1 MDKRLLYSA
10 VLVASLSTNYA
21 QAKVEDPVLPDPV
34 QLKLDGT
41 DTVAIKNILADKWL
55 TKGNAWGTQA
65 SLGDSGL
72 GFAIVPNKGA
82 DGQPDGT
89 YTFFDDVVNAD
100 TKFGDFTKKMFLIG
114 NDIKNGGN
122 AYVDYASQGIER
134 TYWKVTPDGNKFKF
148 QSNMYPETY
157 AGHNPSD
164 NGLNEKGEATEIETQ
179 FRPALTEDGT
189 NGLEWQAYPYT
200 YFYRLEKLK
209 EEINSAIDEGYD
221 MTEIE
226 AIYNN
231 PDAKYWQLKEAS
243 RMISIIKRNKA
254 MAGATADSPVSITEY
269 FTDANCDA
277 LGGWTHD
284 CEYDKDGNVGSGGH
298 GTNWQTHSSVYT
310 APDGYQTEKFIER
323 WVSGNSDPVTNTEVA
338 GAGRLSDGVL
348 SQTLHKLPAGGY
360 KVTCYAMATQQ
371 SKGDDYK
378 VEGVSVFADTK
389 STPNSQ
395 TVATLGGVPQKYEFL
410 LDVKEGED
418 LTIGFKLE
426 NCTANW
432 VFVDNFQIEYCGP
445 SFKAM
450 NLYDVQQAATELGNK
465 LDAAACPDYLDIA
478 SKLVDKANNMTL
490 DTDDEAISN
499 MKTQLAE
506 IQAKI
511 NKSLDLYLELD
522 ALDKEIGEFIGSL
535 DIDALKPEAQKKVNE
550 LDDLDNDCGYDV
562 NESAADL
569 AATTHT
575 LNNEQ
580 LTQYIADLK
589 IKLEEARKA
598 VIQKGD
604 DITWKIVNPSFDTGT
619 SEGWTGKVTVSKD
632 YKNCEAYQSTFDLYQ
647 DITNIPDGVYEL
659 SVLAFQRVANNDVAS
674 VAHDNGTEDIT
685 AVIYANDLET
695 PFTSPYTYGMK
706 EPAVTTGSTPDYKY
720 NLNGE
725 DVYIP
730 NSMQGMAAA
739 ITENPNA
746 YTVTV
751 PMLVEGGT
759 LRIGVR
765 EKRRPTNGT
774 WGDWAIWDNFRLKY
788 LGNDAEAYKE
798 VTTPLI
804 AKADALLESKMN
816 ADVRAALVKAN
827 DALKANGTSEGIH
840 ALSAAIEV
848 ANTSI
853 EAYKPLKEA
862 IDNAQTRYEE
872 NEATSETS
880 DAAKGLYT
888 AAVNTAQGIYDNG
901 TVADAEIPAA
911 IKALNSG
918 VTKYVINDIIANASV
933 DKPADIT
940 KVIANSDFATKS
952 STGWDVIDGKMG
964 FQTDV
969 EAGEFYNCTFNLQQT
984 LVGLPAGMYRLTTQ
998 AFYRYGNNPSAKVDD
1013 SDQLKYDVN
1022 ENAYLYFSD
1031 KEIPTEDGKTVA
1043 TELPESKQAIKTITA
1058 YQVAEDNLNNGA
1070 GLSSTSGLKE
1080 METGTGIYIPDNMVT
1095 AQAFFNHSGDA
1106 YVSEPLNFNY
1116 YGNSDF
1122 RIGLIKNVKN
1132 DATSGDWTIVKN
1144 FKLYYLGED
1153 PTGISEIV
1161 TDANAVAT
1169 KIYNASGMQIGK
1181 LQKGIN
1187 IIETVMKDGSKK
1199 VKKVVVK

>member
-21 QAKVEDPVLPDPV
+21 QAQVNDPVLPDPV

-41 DTVAIKNILADKWL
+41 DTVAIKNILADQWL
-55 TKGNAWGTQA
+55 TNGNAYGTQT
-65 SLGDSGL
+65 SLGTSGL
-72 GFAIVPNKGA
+72 GFVIVPNKGD
-82 DGQPDGT
+82 DGQPNGT
-89 YTFFDDVVNAD
+89 YSFCNDKSG
-100 TKFGDFTKKMFLIG
+100 KFGDFSSKMFLNSVDG
-114 NDIKNGGN
+114 DGGN
-122 AYVDYASQGIER
+122 SYVDYNNQGIEK
-134 TYWKVTPDGNKFKF
+134 TYWKVTSNGTTFRF
-148 QSNMYPETY
+148 QSNEQPDTY
-157 AGHNPSD
+157 AGYNPSD
-164 NGLNEKGEATEIETQ
+164 NGLDGKGESAKDGQ
-179 FRPALTEDGT
+179 FRPALAESSDY
-189 NGLEWQAYPYT
+189 GLDWAAYPYT

-209 EEINSAIDEGYD
+209 DAINSAIDEGLD
-221 MTEIE
+221 VSAVE

-231 PDAKYWQLKEAS
+231 PNAAYWQLKEAY
-243 RMISIIKRNKA
+243 RMITDIRRNKA
-254 MAGATADSPVSITEY
+254 MEGATAESRVDITEY
-269 FTDANCDA
+269 APDANCDA
-277 LGGWTHD
+277 LTGWTHE

-298 GTNWQTHSSVYT
+298 GTNWQTNSHAYT

-323 WVSGNSDPVTNTEVA
+323 WVNGNSDPVTNTEVA

-371 SKGDDYK
+371 AKGDDFK

-395 TVATLGGVPQKYEFL
+395 IVATKAGVPQKYEFL

-418 LTIGFKLE
+418 LTIGFKLA

-450 NLYDVQQAATELGNK
+450 NLNDVQKAAED
-465 LDAAACPDYLDIA
+465 LDAKLAGVNACPTYTEKAAGLIETARAMTEDGTSDEEINTMKKDLSDIA
-478 SKLVDKANNMTL
+478 
-490 DTDDEAISN
+490 
-499 MKTQLAE
+499 
-506 IQAKI
+506 AKI
-511 NKSLDLYLELD
+511 EKSSALYAELETLN
-522 ALDKEIGEFIGSL
+522 ATIGEFLAEDPAG
-535 DIDALKPEAQKKVNE
+535 DEVEDFMALY
-550 LDDLDNDCGYDV
+550 NDCGTG
-562 NESAADL
+562 ESAEDL
-569 AATTHT
+569 MSTWT
-575 LNNEQ
+575 LNNEE
-580 LTQYIADLK
+580 LTQYMADLK
-589 IKLEEARKA
+589 VKLEAAQNASIKP
-598 VIQKGD
+598 GD
-604 DITWKIVNPSFDTGT
+604 DITRKIVNPSFDNGK
-619 SEGWTGKVTVSKD
+619 EGWTVKEGNPTFNGT
-632 YKNCEAYQSTFDLYQ
+632 YKNCEVYQGTFDIYQ

-659 SVLAFQRVANNDVAS
+659 SVLAFQRVAENGVAS

-685 AVIYANDLET
+685 AYIYANDLET

-706 EPAVTTGSTPDYKY
+706 EPSGGKPGDYKY

-739 ITENPNA
+739 TTENPEA

-765 EKRRPTNGT
+765 EKRRPSNINNS

-788 LGNDAEAYKE
+788 VGSKGDALNA

-804 AKADALLESKMN
+804 AKATGLLDSKMN
-816 ADVRAALVKAN
+816 AEVRSNLEAAKT
-827 DALKANGTSEGIH
+827 ALETEATVPGIH
-840 ALSAAIEV
+840 TLSAAIEA

-872 NEATSETS
+872 NEATSTTSET
-880 DAAKGLYT
+880 AKGLYT

-901 TVADAEIPAA
+901 TAADAEIPAA
-911 IKALNSG
+911 IKALNEG
-918 VTKYVINDIIANASV
+918 VTKYVINDIIADASEA
-933 DKPADIT
+933 KPADIT
-940 KVIANSDFATKS
+940 KVIANSDFATMS
-952 STGWDVIDGKMG
+952 STGWDVKDGTMA
-964 FQTDV
+964 FQANNSV
-969 EAGEFYNCTFNLQQT
+969 EAGEFYNCTFNLQQS

-998 AFYRYGNNPSAKVDD
+998 AFYRNGNKPSAKVDG

-1031 KEIPTEDGKTVA
+1031 KEIPTEEGKKVA
-1043 TELPESKQAIKTITA
+1043 TELPENKQAIKTITA
-1058 YQVAEDNLNNGA
+1058 LKVAEDDWNSV
-1070 GLSSTSGLKE
+1070 GLSDNGNLAKTDDG
-1080 METGTGIYIPDNMVT
+1080 MYIPDRMIT
-1095 AQAFFNHSGDA
+1095 AQAYFKSDRGSA
-1106 YVSEPLNFNY
+1106 YDSDPLNFTY
-1116 YGNSDF
+1116 DGQSDF
-1122 RIGLIKNVKN
+1122 RIGLIKNVTES
-1132 DATSGDWTIVKN
+1132 ADWTIVKN
-1144 FKLYYLGED
+1144 FKLYYLGVD

-1169 KIYNASGMQIGK
+1169 KIYNASGMQISK

>member
-21 QAKVEDPVLPDPV
+21 QAQVKDPVLPDPV

-72 GFAIVPNKGA
+72 GFAIVPNKGT

-100 TKFGDFTKKMFLIG
+100 TKFGDFNKKLFLIG
-114 NDIKNGGN
+114 DNIDNGGN
-122 AYVDYASQGIER
+122 AYVDYNNQGIER

-157 AGHNPSD
+157 AGHNPND
-164 NGLNEKGEATEIETQ
+164 NGLNEKGEAAEIETQ

-209 EEINSAIDEGYD
+209 DQINSAIDEGLD
-221 MTEIE
+221 LTAVE

-231 PDAKYWQLKEAS
+231 PNAAYWQLKEAS
-243 RMISIIKRNKA
+243 RMINDIRRNKA
-254 MAGATADSPVSITEY
+254 MAEATAESPVGITEY
-269 FTDANCDA
+269 VPDANCDA
-277 LGGWTHD
+277 LTGWTHD
-284 CEYDKDGNVGSGGH
+284 CIYDDKGDVGHGGH
-298 GTNWQTHSSVYT
+298 GTNWQTNSHAYT

-323 WVSGNSDPVTNTEVA
+323 WVNGNSDPVTNTEVA

-348 SQTLHKLPAGGY
+348 SQTLHNLPAGGY

-371 SKGDDYK
+371 AKGDDFK

-395 TVATLGGVPQKYEFL
+395 TVATLAGVPQKYEFL
-410 LDVKEGED
+410 LDIKEGED
-418 LTIGFKLE
+418 LTIGFKLDK
-426 NCTANW
+426 CTANW

-450 NLYDVQQAATELGNK
+450 NLADVQK
-465 LDAAACPDYLDIA
+465 AAAELEAQMGGMEVCPTYTDKASELIAAVGEMTTDTDEAEINAMKQQLADIA
-478 SKLVDKANNMTL
+478 
-490 DTDDEAISN
+490 
-499 MKTQLAE
+499 
-506 IQAKI
+506 AKI
-511 NKSLDLYLELD
+511 DKSSALYAELTELD
-522 ALDKEIGEFIGSL
+522 ATIGDFLSEGPAGTEV
-535 DIDALKPEAQKKVNE
+535 DE
-550 LDDLDNDCGYDV
+550 LEDLYNDCGYEV
-562 NESAADL
+562 HESVTDL
-569 AATTHT
+569 LSSYA
-575 LNNEQ
+575 LNNEE
-580 LTQYIADLK
+580 LTQYMADLK
-589 IKLEEARKA
+589 VKLEAAQNASIKP
-598 VIQKGD
+598 GD
-604 DITWKIVNPSFDTGT
+604 DITRKIVNPSFDTGT
-619 SEGWTGKVTVSKD
+619 SEGWTGNVTVSKD
-632 YKNCEAYQSTFDLYQ
+632 YKNCEAYEKTFDLYQ

-659 SVLAFQRVANNDVAS
+659 SVLAFQRVGTNEVAS
-674 VAHDNGTEDIT
+674 AAHDNGTENIT
-685 AVIYANDLET
+685 AFIYANDLET

-706 EPAVTTGSTPDYKY
+706 EPSGGDPADYKY
-720 NLNGE
+720 SLNGE
-725 DVYIP
+725 YVYIP
-730 NSMQGMAAA
+730 NSMKGMAAA

-765 EKRRPTNGT
+765 AKTRPSNTH
-774 WGDWAIWDNFRLKY
+774 DWAIWDNFRLKY
-788 LGNDAEAYKE
+788 IGSKGDALGA

-804 AKADALLESKMN
+804 AKADGLLASNMN
-816 ADVRAALVKAN
+816 ADVRAQLEAAKTALETEATVP
-827 DALKANGTSEGIH
+827 GIH
-840 ALSAAIEV
+840 TLSAAIEA

-872 NEATSETS
+872 NEATSTTSET
-880 DAAKGLYT
+880 AKGLYT

-911 IKALNSG
+911 IKALNEG
-918 VTKYVINDIIANASV
+918 VTKYVIHDVIADASEA
-933 DKPADIT
+933 KPADIT
-940 KVIANSDFATKS
+940 KVIANSDFATMS
-952 STGWDVIDGKMG
+952 STGWDVKDGTMG
-964 FQTDV
+964 FQANNSV

-984 LVGLPAGMYRLTTQ
+984 LVGLPAGMYRLTSQ
-998 AFYRYGNNPSAKVDD
+998 AFYRNGNNPSAKVDD

-1022 ENAYLYFSD
+1022 ENAFIYFSD
-1031 KEIPTEDGKTVA
+1031 KEIPTEEGKTVA
-1043 TELPESKQAIKTITA
+1043 TELPENKQAIKTITA
-1058 YQVAEDNLNNGA
+1058 HKIAEDDWNSV
-1070 GLSSTSGLKE
+1070 GLSDNGGLKK
-1080 METGTGIYIPDNMVT
+1080 MDDGMYIPDNMIT
-1095 AQAFFNHSGDA
+1095 AQAFFRSDA
-1106 YVSEPLNFNY
+1106 GSAYDSEPLNFNY
-1116 YGNSDF
+1116 DGNSDF

-1132 DATSGDWTIVKN
+1132 ETTSGDWTIVKN
-1144 FKLYYLGED
+1144 FKLYYLGVD

>member
-21 QAKVEDPVLPDPV
+21 QAQVNDPVLPDPV

-72 GFAIVPNKGA
+72 GFAIVPNKGD

-89 YTFFDDVVNAD
+89 YTFFDDVVD
-100 TKFGDFTKKMFLIG
+100 KETKFGDFNKKLFLIG
-114 NDIKNGGN
+114 NNIDNGGN

-134 TYWKVTPDGNKFKF
+134 TYWKVTPDGKKFKF

-157 AGHNPSD
+157 AGHNPND

-209 EEINSAIDEGYD
+209 DQINSAIDEGLD
-221 MTEIE
+221 LTAVE

-231 PDAKYWQLKEAS
+231 PNAAYWQLKEAS
-243 RMISIIKRNKA
+243 RMINDIRRNKA
-254 MAGATADSPVSITEY
+254 MAEATAESPVGITEY
-269 FTDANCDA
+269 VPDANCDA
-277 LGGWTHD
+277 LTGWTHD
-284 CEYDKDGNVGSGGH
+284 CIYDKDGNVESGGH
-298 GTNWQTHSSVYT
+298 GTNWQTNSHAYT

-323 WVSGNSDPVTNTEVA
+323 WVDGNSDPVTNTKVD

-348 SQTLHKLPAGGY
+348 SQTLHNLPAGGY

-371 SKGDDYK
+371 AKGNDYK

-395 TVATLGGVPQKYEFL
+395 TVATLAGVPQKYEFL
-410 LDVKEGED
+410 LDIKEGED
-418 LTIGFKLE
+418 LTIGFKLDK
-426 NCTANW
+426 CTANW

-450 NLYDVQQAATELGNK
+450 NLADVQK
-465 LDAAACPDYLDIA
+465 AAAELKAQMGGMEVCPTYTDKASELIAAVGEMTTDTDEAEINAMKQQLADIA
-478 SKLVDKANNMTL
+478 
-490 DTDDEAISN
+490 
-499 MKTQLAE
+499 
-506 IQAKI
+506 AKI
-511 NKSLDLYLELD
+511 DKSSALYAELTELD
-522 ALDKEIGEFIGSL
+522 ATIGDFLSEGPAGTEV
-535 DIDALKPEAQKKVNE
+535 DE
-550 LDDLDNDCGYDV
+550 LENLYNDCGYEV
-562 NESAADL
+562 NESVSDL
-569 AATTHT
+569 LSSFS

-580 LTQYIADLK
+580 LTQYMADLK
-589 IKLEEARKA
+589 VKLEAAQNASIKP
-598 VIQKGD
+598 GD
-604 DITWKIVNPSFDTGT
+604 DITRKIVNPSFDTGT
-619 SEGWTGKVTVSKD
+619 SEGWTGNVTVSKD
-632 YKNCEAYQSTFDLYQ
+632 YKNCEAYEKTFDLYQ

-659 SVLAFQRVANNDVAS
+659 SVLAFQRVGTNEVAS
-674 VAHDNGTEDIT
+674 AAHDKGTENIT
-685 AVIYANDLET
+685 AFIYANDLET

-706 EPAVTTGSTPDYKY
+706 APSGGNPADYEY
-720 NLNGE
+720 ILNGE
-725 DVYIP
+725 TVYIP

-739 ITENPNA
+739 IAENPKA

-765 EKRRPTNGT
+765 AKTRPSNTH
-774 WGDWAIWDNFRLKY
+774 DWAIWDNFRLKY
-788 LGNDAEAYKE
+788 IGSKGDALSA

-804 AKADALLESKMN
+804 AKADGLLASNMN
-816 ADVRAALVKAN
+816 ADVRAQLEAAKTALETEATVP
-827 DALKANGTSEGIH
+827 GIH
-840 ALSAAIEV
+840 TLSAAIEA

-853 EAYKPLKEA
+853 DAYNTLKEA

-872 NEATSETS
+872 NEATSTTSET
-880 DAAKGLYT
+880 AKGLYT
-888 AAVNTAQGIYDNG
+888 AAVNTAQGIYANG
-901 TVADAEIPAA
+901 TAADAEIPAA
-911 IKALNSG
+911 IKALNEG
-918 VTKYVINDIIANASV
+918 VTKYVINDIIADASEA
-933 DKPADIT
+933 KPADIT
-940 KVIANSDFATKS
+940 KVIANSDFATMS
-952 STGWDVIDGKMG
+952 STGWDVKDGTMG
-964 FQTDV
+964 FQANNSV

-998 AFYRYGNNPSAKVDD
+998 AFYRNGNDASAKVDGSD
-1013 SDQLKYDVN
+1013 DQLKYDVN

-1031 KEIPTEDGKTVA
+1031 KEIPTEEGKKVA
-1043 TELPESKQAIKTITA
+1043 TELPENKQAIKTITA
-1058 YQVAEDNLNNGA
+1058 LKVAEDDWNSV
-1070 GLSSTSGLKE
+1070 GLSDNGNLAKTDDG
-1080 METGTGIYIPDNMVT
+1080 MYIPDRMIT
-1095 AQAFFNHSGDA
+1095 AQAYFKSDRGSA
-1106 YVSEPLNFNY
+1106 YDSDPLNFTY
-1116 YGNSDF
+1116 DGQSDF
-1122 RIGLIKNVKN
+1122 RIGLIKNVTEG
-1132 DATSGDWTIVKN
+1132 ADWTIVKN
-1144 FKLYYLGED
+1144 FKLYYLGVD